1 MNNIVNKQQDRPSI
15 IARVIGLSL
24 GTLISTQ
31 TLAEDGNP
39 RVNQVGYL
47 PSADKIATYATNN
60 TSPVNWELRQGNNVV
75 LSGQSNPRGFDS
87 ASGESVHHIDFSA
100 VELTNTDYRLVV
112 GNDRSYPFDI
122 NADTFTPIAYDAI
135 KYFYHNRSSIEIKTE
150 FTGGGLGSFTNNSQW
165 SRPAGHLNG
174 GSGSSDFGVACWPGT
189 CNYSL
194 DVPYG
199 WYDAGDHGKY
209 VVNGGISVWKLA
221 NMYESALHLRNSGS
235 RFADGTLNIPE
246 SGNGIPDI
254 LDEIRWQMSFM
265 LAMQVPEGQGNKSGM
280 VHHKMHDL
288 NWTGIPLMPHL
299 DTQQRGLVPPTTTAT
314 LNVAATG
321 AQCARLL
328 SAYDA
333 DFANK
338 CLATAERAWNAAKQ
352 NPNLLYLN
360 DGIEGTRYASGGGEY
375 GDANISDEFLWA
387 AIELYIT
394 TANPK
399 YLADIDVASVTRTT
413 YDWQSVQVAALMSLA
428 TVPTPHTATLMTQAR
443 QKILSIA
450 DQRLATSKTEGYFT
464 PMSTSEFDWG
474 SNNGI
479 ANILSILGI
488 AYDISGNDE
497 YAQAVGSGI
506 NYLFGQNALS
516 NSYITGHG
524 ENRSEQPH
532 HRFWAGAKDSNFPWA
547 PPGSFI
553 GGPNPKLQ
561 DDLSRAAVGGCET
574 RPQTC
579 YLDDIGAWSTNEI
592 TINWNSALASV
603 LAFYDD
609 YAHASGKPPTVTLT
623 SPLTGE
629 QLMSNVDVVA
639 TVNAQ
644 DSDGSITAVSFYVN
658 DVLYS
663 VDNASPYSASLTGL
677 ADGLY
682 TLSAEVEDND
692 GNTTM
697 SNTSSF
703 YVGEIVNIEPIAS
716 FTHSISGLSVS
727 VNATTSSDIDG
738 SITSY
743 IWDFGDGSTATGV
756 TAEHTFQGAGSYDV
770 NLTVIDDTD
779 DSSTLLENITVVE
792 PPVSQLSC
800 TIDGL
805 DIWNN
810 GAIIQDI
817 VITNTSNISINGWSV
832 ALTANSNVGVI
843 DAWGAS
849 LSGSGLTLTASG
861 SNTLAPGQS
870 LQFTGHISHDG
881 NFNTME
887 CGNNDIIIDL
897 PDDPIEDPTENP
909 IDGFEQLVEA
919 EDFTAM
925 SGIQTESTSDTGGGL
940 NVGWTDASDWMTY
953 AAMNI
958 PETGSYII
966 EYRVASNSNGGTIQF
981 EERGGNTVYGQ
992 VNVPGTG
999 GWQVWQTIQHTVT
1012 LTSGNHE
1019 FAIAALQG
1027 GFNINWFRIKSAE

>member
-1 MNNIVNKQQDRPSI
+1 MKKIVNKQQNKASHKPNNL
-15 IARVIGLSL
+15 ATLIGLSL
-24 GTLISTQ
+24 GTLISTH
-31 TLAEDGNP
+31 TLAAEGNP

-47 PSADKIATYATNN
+47 PSATKVATYATNN
-60 TSPVNWELRQGNNVV
+60 TSPVNWQLRQGNNVL
-75 LSGQSNPRGFDS
+75 LSGQSTPKGFDS
-87 ASGESVHHIDFSA
+87 ASGESIHHIDFSSA
-100 VELTNTDYRLVV
+100 ELTNTDYRLVV
-112 GNDRSYPFDI
+112 GNDQSYPFDI
-122 NADTFTPIAYDAI
+122 NADVFTPIAYDAI
-135 KYFYHNRSSIEIKTE
+135 KYFYHNRSGIEIKTE
-150 FTGGGLGSFTNNSQW
+150 FTGGGLGSFANNAQW

-221 NMYESALHLRNSGS
+221 NMYESALHLRNSAS
-235 RFADGTLNIPE
+235 RFADSTLNIPE
-246 SGNGIPDI
+246 SGNGIPDV
-254 LDEIRWQMSFM
+254 LDEIRWQMRFM
-265 LAMQVPEGQGNKSGM
+265 LAMQVPEEQNKAGM

-338 CLATAERAWNAAKQ
+338 CLATAERAWDAAKQ
-352 NPNLLYLN
+352 NPNVLYLG
-360 DGIEGTRYASGGGEY
+360 DGINGTRYASGGGEY

-428 TVPTPHTATLMTQAR
+428 TVPTPHTASLMAQAR
-443 QKILSIA
+443 QKILTIA
-450 DQRLATSKTEGYFT
+450 DQRLATSKSEGYFA
-464 PMSTSEFDWG
+464 PMSASEFDWG

-479 ANILSILGI
+479 ANMLTILGL

-547 PPGSFI
+547 PPGAFI
-553 GGPNPKLQ
+553 GGPNPQLQ
-561 DDLSRAAVGGCET
+561 DELSRAAVGGCEN

-592 TINWNSALASV
+592 TINWNSVLASV

-609 YAHASGKPPTVTLT
+609 YAHASGKSPTVNLI
-623 SPLTGE
+623 SPLTGD
-629 QLMSNVDVVA
+629 QFDSNVDVVA
-639 TVNAQ
+639 TANAQ
-644 DSDGSITAVSFYVN
+644 DSDGTITAVTFYVN
-658 DVLYS
+658 EVLHS
-663 VDNASPYSASLTGL
+663 VDSTAPYSATIMGL

-682 TLSAEVEDND
+682 SLSAKAQDND
-692 GNTTM
+692 GNNTM
-697 SNTSSF
+697 SKTASF
-703 YVGEIVNIEPIAS
+703 YVGEIVNIAPTAS
-716 FTHSISGLSVS
+716 FTSSVNDLTVS

-738 SITSY
+738 TITTY
-743 IWDFGDGSTATGV
+743 LWDFGDGATATGV
-756 TAEHTFQGAGSYDV
+756 TAEHTYQAAGSYDI
-770 NLTVIDDTD
+770 NLTVIDDAD
-779 DSSTLLENITVVE
+779 DSSTSLASITATE

-800 TIDGL
+800 TIGGL

-810 GAIIQDI
+810 GAIIQN
-817 VITNTSNISINGWSV
+817 VEITNISDSTLNGWSV
-832 ALTANSNVGVI
+832 ELIANSNVGVI

-861 SNTLAPGQS
+861 NNTLAPGQS
-870 LQFTGHISHDG
+870 VQFTGHISHDG
-881 NFNTME
+881 NFNSMD
-887 CGNNDIIIDL
+887 CGNNDIIIDI
-897 PDDPIEDPTENP
+897 PDDPIEDPTDE
-909 IDGFEQLVEA
+909 FEQLVEA
-919 EDFTAM
+919 ESYAAM
-925 SGIQTESTSDTGGGL
+925 SGIQTESTTDTGGGL
-940 NVGWTDASDWMTY
+940 NVGWTDASDWMAY
-953 AAMNI
+953 AAINI
-958 PETGSYII
+958 PQTGSYII

-992 VNVPGTG
+992 VNVPVTG
-999 GWQVWQTIQHTVT
+999 GWQAWQTIEHTVT
-1012 LTSGNHE
+1012 LTSGDHE

-1027 GFNINWFRIKSAE
+1027 GFNINWFRIKSVQ

>member
-1 MNNIVNKQQDRPSI
+1 MNKAVSTFREGAKNKPSTL
-15 IARVIGLSL
+15 ATVIGLSL
-24 GTLISTQ
+24 GTLIPTY
-31 TLAEDGNP
+31 TIAAEGNP

-47 PSADKIATYATNN
+47 PSATKVATYATNH
-60 TSPVNWELRQGNNVV
+60 TSPVNWQLRQGNNVV
-75 LSGQSNPRGFDS
+75 LSGQSTPKGFDS
-87 ASGESVHHIDFSA
+87 ASGESIHHIDFSSA
-100 VELTNTDYRLVV
+100 ELTNTDYRLVV
-112 GNDRSYPFDI
+112 GNDQSYPFDI
-122 NADTFTPIAYDAI
+122 NADIFTPIAYDAI
-135 KYFYHNRSSIEIKTE
+135 KYFYHNRSGIEIKTE
-150 FTGGGLGSFTNNSQW
+150 FTGGGLGSFANNAQW

-221 NMYESALHLRNSGS
+221 NMYESALHLRNSAS

-246 SGNGIPDI
+246 SGNGIPDV
-254 LDEIRWQMSFM
+254 LDEIRWQMRFM
-265 LAMQVPEGQGNKSGM
+265 LAMQVPEGQNKAGM

-338 CLATAERAWNAAKQ
+338 CLATAERAWDAAKQ
-352 NPNLLYLN
+352 NPNVLYLSN
-360 DGIEGTRYASGGGEY
+360 GINGTRYASGGGEY
-375 GDANISDEFLWA
+375 GDANIGDEFLWA

-428 TVPTPHTATLMTQAR
+428 TIPTPHTASLMAQAR
-443 QKILSIA
+443 QKILTIA
-450 DQRLATSKTEGYFT
+450 DQRLATSKSEGYFA
-464 PMSTSEFDWG
+464 PMSASEFDWG

-479 ANILSILGI
+479 ANMLTILGL

-547 PPGSFI
+547 PPGAFI
-553 GGPNPKLQ
+553 GGPNPQLQ
-561 DDLSRAAVGGCET
+561 DDLSRAAVGGCEN

-592 TINWNSALASV
+592 TINWNSVLASV

-609 YAHASGKPPTVTLT
+609 YAHASGKAPTVNLT
-623 SPLTGE
+623 SPLTGD
-629 QLMSNVDVVA
+629 QFDSNVDVVA
-639 TVNAQ
+639 TANAQ
-644 DSDGSITAVSFYVN
+644 DSDGTITAVSFYVN
-658 DVLYS
+658 EVLHS
-663 VDNASPYSASLTGL
+663 VDSTAPYSATLTGL

-682 TLSAEVEDND
+682 SLSAKAQDND
-692 GNTTM
+692 GNNTM
-697 SNTSSF
+697 SNTASF
-703 YVGEIVNIEPIAS
+703 HVGEIVNIAPTAS
-716 FTHSISGLSVS
+716 FTSAVNDLTVS

-738 SITSY
+738 TITSY
-743 IWDFGDGSTATGV
+743 LWDFGDGATATGV
-756 TAEHTFQGAGSYDV
+756 TAEHTYQAAGSYDI
-770 NLTVIDDTD
+770 NLTVIDDAD
-779 DSSTLLENITVVE
+779 DSSTSLESITATE

-800 TIDGL
+800 TIGGL

-810 GAIIQDI
+810 GAIIQN
-817 VITNTSNISINGWSV
+817 VEITNISDSTLNGWSV
-832 ALTANSNVGVI
+832 ELIANSNVGVI

-861 SNTLAPGQS
+861 NNTLAPGQS

-881 NFNTME
+881 NFNSMD
-887 CGNNDIIIDL
+887 CGNNDIIIDI
-897 PDDPIEDPTENP
+897 PDDPIDDPTSE
-909 IDGFEQLVEA
+909 FEQLFEA
-919 EDFTAM
+919 ESYAAM
-925 SGIQTESTSDTGGGL
+925 SGIQTESTTDTGGGL
-940 NVGWTDASDWMTY
+940 NIGWIDASDWIAY
-953 AAMNI
+953 AAINI
-958 PETGSYII
+958 PQTGSYII

-992 VNVPGTG
+992 VSVPVTG
-999 GWQVWQTIQHTVT
+999 GWQAWQTIEHTVT

-1027 GFNINWFRIKSAE
+1027 GFNINWFRIKSVQ